1 MVKENNGRG
10 HARRMWNR
18 IGATAVGATLVLSV
32 LTVTGGWAWL
42 WETSPSAQSLD
53 RWTQERESSSEESEE
68 EDRPAR
74 RHNGG
79 MHGHRRGFR
88 GADGHG
94 GGRRHG
100 DGGRPR
106 RHRVEEEDEDE
117 DEDEDEE
124 GPWRPRRP
132 PYNPYYNQNGEPY
145 NNNFGGGDPYNPYG
159 GAGGGGNPFNP
170 FGGGAGGGG
179 GPYNPY
185 GGAGGG
191 NPYGGAGGGGG
202 DPYNPYGGGGGGGD
216 PYNPYGGAG
225 GGGGPFNPYGGAGGG
240 GGGDTYN
247 PYGGG
252 AGGGP
257 FNPYGGG
264 GGGGPFNPYGGGG
277 GGGNF
282 PDMMNNFGGGNPQM
296 GGPPQ
301 YGRGMQEEQEDED
314 DEEPND
320 TANKENNDEW
330 VLQQIVQGKL
340 QLVDLELHHDRVASI
355 LQKQHQ
361 SSSSS
366 LDYTKLIQA
375 SFCPLDWSSHEQD
388 PSQTPMF
395 RMVVHQSPQCR
406 DEEDWYDIDLYRVVQ
421 ALQEQ
426 QTLAAPILPV
436 AGVVFHESRCG
447 STLVANLLQ
456 CHNPQENI
464 VYSESAPMIAALTAL
479 SQKHANDPHDNQE
492 QQHALHLQ
500 VLRDV
505 VRVMS
510 IAPAASHKRRVFF
523 KIQSKGTTALD
534 IFQQAF
540 AETPW
545 IFVYRDPVEV
555 LMSHLHPS
563 DHPDMR
569 PEQALCVKSQQ
580 WGPPADVKHVVQQY
594 APAATSARELT
605 PTDYCAAHLATLTE
619 AATRALTSNS
629 SSRGV
634 AVNYQDLPTILI
646 EDILP
651 KVWKL
656 EVNEA
661 ARHRMEQGS
670 TSYSK
675 GGIHAASDSQGKF
688 VSDVASK
695 QERASPAIVSAAQTY
710 LQPSYTKL
718 QALGHQAH
726 EHHHFTTT
734 TTKTTSTSTT
744 TK

>member
-1 MVKENNGRG
+1 M
-10 HARRMWNR
+10 
-18 IGATAVGATLVLSV
+18 I
-32 LTVTGGWAWL
+32 
-42 WETSPSAQSLD
+42 
-53 RWTQERESSSEESEE
+53 
-68 EDRPAR
+68 
-74 RHNGG
+74 
-79 MHGHRRGFR
+79 
-88 GADGHG
+88 
-94 GGRRHG
+94 
-100 DGGRPR
+100 
-106 RHRVEEEDEDE
+106 
-117 DEDEDEE
+117 
-124 GPWRPRRP
+124 
-132 PYNPYYNQNGEPY
+132 
-145 NNNFGGGDPYNPYG
+145 NNFGGG
-159 GAGGGGNPFNP
+159 GNQ
-170 FGGGAGGGG
+170 
-179 GPYNPY
+179 
-185 GGAGGG
+185 
-191 NPYGGAGGGGG
+191 
-202 DPYNPYGGGGGGGD
+202 
-216 PYNPYGGAG
+216 
-225 GGGGPFNPYGGAGGG
+225 
-240 GGGDTYN
+240 
-247 PYGGG
+247 
-252 AGGGP
+252 
-257 FNPYGGG
+257 
-264 GGGGPFNPYGGGG
+264 
-277 GGGNF
+277 
-282 PDMMNNFGGGNPQM
+282 QM

-301 YGRGMQEEQEDED
+301 YGRGMQEQPEEEDED
-314 DEEPND
+314 DEEDDKQQQQQQQRRAAVNEPNKPND
-320 TANKENNDEW
+320 TANKKDNDEW

-340 QLVDLELHHDRVASI
+340 QLVDLELRHDRVAFM
-355 LQKQHQ
+355 LQKHQ
-361 SSSSS
+361 SSSS
-366 LDYTKLIQA
+366 LDYAKLIQA

-406 DEEDWYDIDLYRVVQ
+406 DEEDWYDIDLYRVVE
-421 ALQEQ
+421 ALQQ
-426 QTLAAPILPV
+426 QSSTKAAAPILDV

-456 CHNPQENI
+456 WHNPQENI

-479 SQKHANDPHDNQE
+479 QKKPHETSQHAKD
-492 QQHALHLQ
+492 QQRALHLQ

-523 KIQSKGTTALD
+523 KIQSKGTTALNM
-534 IFQQAF
+534 FQQAF
-540 AETPW
+540 ADTPW

-629 SSRGV
+629 SSGGV

-670 TSYSK
+670 TTYSK
-675 GGIHAASDSQGKF
+675 GGIHATSDARGKF

-718 QALGHQAH
+718 QALAHQAH

-734 TTKTTSTSTT
+734 TKTTTSKTTSTSTT